1 MKICCR
7 SCHEPLRDTDI
18 VVMDI
23 LNGLCHYTCLEI
35 HPSLIKDIDTYQNIQ
50 EKYDFFREKLIH

>member
-1 MKICCR
+1 M
-7 SCHEPLRDTDI
+7 RDTDI

-35 HPSLIKDIDTYQNIQ
+35 HPSLIQDIDTYQNMQ
-50 EKYDFFREKLIH
+50 DKYDFFREKLIH